1 LCIAK
6 MHIYN
11 ISTMCI
17 YNISTMC
24 IYNISTM
31 CIYNCSTQFKKT
43 MTYIITKRTE
53 DSILMAS
60 DSRLNYF
67 NDKDINGI
75 KHQEIVATADCVQKT
90 FFIKNANIG
99 IQFLGIGYF
108 PENDEKYPLSHF
120 IKKIEN
126 LDFKNDFG
134 LDSKIVFDF
143 FNQLSKENDTGQY
156 VKGIMTGFQNKKAF
170 ITNFNTFNGDF
181 EFQELNIGVQIDS
194 EKNSELISTDRNDA
208 VLEIKN
214 RIKLKEENS
223 WWNIGGEIDLLEIT
237 ENSSN
242 FIERNN
248 TVFNG
253 SQKELIDRF
262 QNDILSIKG
271 RILKEAKIIPYK
283 M

>member
-1 LCIAK
+1 
-6 MHIYN
+6 
-11 ISTMCI
+11 
-17 YNISTMC
+17 
-24 IYNISTM
+24 
-31 CIYNCSTQFKKT
+31 

-67 NDKDINGI
+67 IDKDINGI

-90 FFIKNANIG
+90 FFIKKANIG

-108 PENDEKYPLSHF
+108 PENDEKYPLSYF
-120 IKKIEN
+120 IKRIGN

-134 LDSKIVFDF
+134 LDSKRVFDF
-143 FNQLSKENDTGQY
+143 FNQLSNENDTGQY

-170 ITNFNTFNGDF
+170 ITNFNTFIGDF
-181 EFQELNIGVQIDS
+181 EFQELDIGGQIDS

-271 RILKEAKIIPYK
+271 RILKESKIIPYK